1 MKRCPSD
8 NKAFPND
15 RRFCSACGAVLVEE
29 FEAVTLMM
37 PKIKTKKAVFIE
49 MIDDFTFKLSIRD
62 QAYKLSIDEVRILA
76 AEINANRRERA
87 AVIKSKGRLNFAEKN
102 DNRSPNC

>member
-8 NKAFPND
+8 NKVFTND
-15 RRFCSACGAVLVEE
+15 RRFCSACGAVLVEQL
-29 FEAVTLMM
+29 EAVTLML
-37 PKIKTKKAVFIE
+37 PKIETVNTGFIE

-62 QAYKLSIDEVRILA
+62 QAYKLSIEEVRILA

-87 AVIKSKGRLNFAEKN
+87 AVMKSKERLNFAE
-102 DNRSPNC
+102 

>member
-8 NKAFPND
+8 NKEFTND
-15 RRFCSACGAVLVEE
+15 RRFCSACGAVLVEQL
-29 FEAVTLMM
+29 EAVTLML
-37 PKIKTKKAVFIE
+37 PKIETVNTGFIE

-62 QAYKLSIDEVRILA
+62 QAYKLSIEEVRILA

-87 AVIKSKGRLNFAEKN
+87 AVMKSKERLNFAE
-102 DNRSPNC
+102 